1 MRLFRFLKRTFQE
14 FSANK
19 GGQMSA
25 AFAYIAIFSIG
36 PLLLVLVSII
46 GLVLGEKAA
55 QGHLY
60 SQLSDTFGP
69 GAAKTLQT
77 VIAQTNHTGRGVI
90 ALITGVVGI
99 LLAAIGLTSQLQNSF
114 DAILDTVPDPRG
126 GLKRTIY
133 IKIKNLFVIGLAAV
147 VGIGSVVLSTAIN
160 AAGLG
165 LGVEVLDT
173 GASLL
178 ILVLVLYLMYR
189 LLPDVII
196 PRKIT
201 LSAGLIIGLL
211 FLIGKIILGI
221 VIGKNATA
229 GAYGAAASLVVL
241 LLWFYYI
248 AEVLLLGAVGIKVYG
263 ENRAIEYKPKAYTL
277 KTRSVNVNMKQD
289 LRGRALE
296 AFVRGY
302 RSKKNK

>member
-99 LLAAIGLTSQLQNSF
+99 LLAAIGLTSQLQN
-114 DAILDTVPDPRG
+114 
-126 GLKRTIY
+126 
-133 IKIKNLFVIGLAAV
+133 LAAV

>member
-1 MRLFRFLKRTFQE
+1 
-14 FSANK
+14 
-19 GGQMSA
+19 
-25 AFAYIAIFSIG
+25 
-36 PLLLVLVSII
+36 
-46 GLVLGEKAA
+46 
-55 QGHLY
+55 
-60 SQLSDTFGP
+60 
-69 GAAKTLQT
+69 
-77 VIAQTNHTGRGVI
+77 
-90 ALITGVVGI
+90 
-99 LLAAIGLTSQLQNSF
+99 
-114 DAILDTVPDPRG
+114 
-126 GLKRTIY
+126 
-133 IKIKNLFVIGLAAV
+133 
-147 VGIGSVVLSTAIN
+147 
-160 AAGLG
+160 
-165 LGVEVLDT
+165 
-173 GASLL
+173 
-178 ILVLVLYLMYR
+178 MYR